1 MNTQTKEKALL
12 GYVWRSGAPFLTG
25 DTTFRFGCG
34 PSVGLPI
41 SNLALRKV
49 DCKEAQTVVKPFH
62 NNDKKS
68 RGSPAL
74 LGHIVRKDTVT
85 HYLKRVCVRVI
96 AGFPG
101 GSVVKNL
108 PPSAGDVG
116 SIPGLRRSPEKEMAA
131 LSAILSWTVPM
142 NREAWWATVRG
153 VTNASDT
160 TQQLNNNGKEL

>member
-108 PPSAGDVG
+108 PPSAGNMG
-116 SIPGLRRSPEKEMAA
+116 SVPELRRSPRGGNSNPLQYSCLDNPMDRGTCWAPQKSLRSLQVF
-131 LSAILSWTVPM
+131 LS
-142 NREAWWATVRG
+142 
-153 VTNASDT
+153 
-160 TQQLNNNGKEL
+160 